1 MRVKSNKALR
11 RSARLARR
19 ASMSAVAAL
28 PAQASILR
36 RPGLRVGA
44 GSIAA
49 AVAGILWGTGGAA
62 YAQEPAPAGGQAA
75 EALQEVVVTA
85 SATGVKKLDASYNI
99 VAVDAEQIKEANPK
113 STADILKV
121 SPGIW
126 PESSGGQTGANIEI
140 AGIPGGGDAPYFT
153 VQVNGS
159 PIYGFPT
166 LSFFEGTS
174 AFRLDDTVERV
185 EIVQGGPS

>member
-11 RSARLARR
+11 RSARLARP
-19 ASMSAVAAL
+19 ASTSAVTAV
-28 PAQASILR
+28 PPHASILG
-36 RPGLRVGA
+36 RPGPRIGA

-62 YAQEPAPAGGQAA
+62 YAQEPAPAGGEPA

-85 SATGVKKLDASYNI
+85 SATGVKKLDASYNV
-99 VAVDAEQIKEANPK
+99 VAVDAEQIREANPK

-126 PESSGGQTGANIEI
+126 PESSGGQTGASIEI
-140 AGIPGGGDAPYFT
+140 AGIPGGGDAPNFT
-153 VQVNGS
+153 NMIAGM
-159 PIYGFPT
+159 
-166 LSFFEGTS
+166 
-174 AFRLDDTVERV
+174 RLDGIPSLTFMDTS
-185 EIVQGGPS
+185 PF